1 MRINCIGYT
10 DSEIDQICGLIDSGR
25 HVRATLREI
34 VEETFDAYLNNESVI
49 EICFISE
56 TIDPK
61 EYATYEP
68 YGESKYFTI
77 LNDQGVLR
85 FQFWRRHLRRFLF
98 EAELKEMPL
107 LINVPYVNKLA
118 AWRLRLG
125 K

>member
-10 DSEIDQICGLIDSGR
+10 DSEIDEICGFINSGR
-25 HVRATLREI
+25 HLKSTLRVI
-34 VEETFDAYLNNESVI
+34 VEETIDAFLNNESTI
-49 EICFISE
+49 EVCFFSE

-61 EYATYEP
+61 IYSTYEP

-107 LINVPYVNKLA
+107 LINVHRIKELA
-118 AWRLRLG
+118 AWRLKLG